1 MQANQ
6 QTQINQPRRMEDVT
20 QVGARIGRGKSWIH
34 AAVQRG
40 EFPAPVRL
48 SSRCTRWDSFA
59 IDRWIETQFEGKAER

>member
-1 MQANQ
+1 MQAIQ

-48 SSRCTRWDSFA
+48 SSRCTRWCS
-59 IDRWIETQFEGKAER
+59 ISVDRWIEEQFTKAEK

>member
-34 AAVQRG
+34 AAVLRG
-40 EFPAPVRL
+40 EFPAPARL
-48 SSRCTRWDSFA
+48 SSRCTRWDSFSV
-59 IDRWIETQFEGKAER
+59 DRWIEEQFAKAGK